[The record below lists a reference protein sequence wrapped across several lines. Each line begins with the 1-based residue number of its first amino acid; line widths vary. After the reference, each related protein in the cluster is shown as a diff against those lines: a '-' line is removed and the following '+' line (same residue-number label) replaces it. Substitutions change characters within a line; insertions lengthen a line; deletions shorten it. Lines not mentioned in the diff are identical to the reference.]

1 MRSACLVVWI
11 AFLGISTSVGAEDSW
26 TGKISDSMCGVQHK
40 ASAEHAGRSVSDAD
54 CTAACVK
61 NGAQYVFV
69 SRGKVYKIVNQ
80 DFAGLKQQAGRA
92 ARVTGELTGDT
103 IKISKIAVA
112 VKEHQGEKSSL

>member
-1 MRSACLVVWI
+1 MRSACLVTLV
-11 AFLGISTSVGAEDSW
+11 AVVGISACAGAESSW
-26 TGKISDSMCGVQHK
+26 TGKISDSMCGAQHK
-40 ASAEHAGRSVSDAD
+40 AAAEHSERSLSDAD

-80 DFAGLKQQAGRA
+80 DFAGLKQQAGRPV
-92 ARVTGELTGDT
+92 RVTGEMTGET

-112 VKEHQGEKSSL
+112 IKEHQGEKSSL